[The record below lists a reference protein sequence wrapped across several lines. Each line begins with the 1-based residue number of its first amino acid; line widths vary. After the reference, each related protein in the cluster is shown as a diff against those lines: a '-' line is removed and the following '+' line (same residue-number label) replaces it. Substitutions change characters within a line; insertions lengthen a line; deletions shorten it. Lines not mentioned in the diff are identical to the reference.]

1 MTSSTAK
8 GPGMF
13 NRLFDLSDRFIMT
26 GLGLVALYLVVVHP
40 AAVNTLIT
48 SGFRGVNASFKTLQ
62 GR

>member
-1 MTSSTAK
+1 
-8 GPGMF
+8 MF
-13 NRLFDLSDRFIMT
+13 DKLLGGAERFVMT

-48 SGFRGVNASFKTLQ
+48 SGFSGLNKSFKTLQ